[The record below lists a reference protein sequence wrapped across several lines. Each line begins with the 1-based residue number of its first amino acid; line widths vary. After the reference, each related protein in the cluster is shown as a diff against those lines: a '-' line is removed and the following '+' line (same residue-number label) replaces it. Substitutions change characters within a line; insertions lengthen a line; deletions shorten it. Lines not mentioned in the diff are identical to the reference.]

1 MSTSTEKFNVLIL
14 DDRHN
19 QYGEE
24 CKILNGIGAKVTVSP
39 TNDEEEICRLVR
51 NIDGLIVNLAP
62 ITANVIASM
71 QKCKCVSR
79 YGVGYDNIDVDAL
92 MASGI
97 TFANVQGFC
106 SEDVA
111 DHTLA
116 LWMDCVRKISHKDR
130 LIRQGK
136 WNLINIQ
143 KCYRVSG
150 KTYGMIGCGRIGGF
164 LRRRLKS
171 FDLKKVLVWD
181 PYKRPEQ
188 ARKKDIELVDI
199 ETLCRESDYISIHVP
214 LVPST
219 RGLIGDKIFSMM
231 KPTAILINTS
241 RGPIVDQKALAR
253 ALKSGTIACAGLDV
267 FEEEPLPQ
275 DSELLSLE
283 NITLC
288 DHEGW
293 YSEESMHD
301 LKIRAAMN
309 VVAILMGRQP
319 KHLLNGS
326 ASFGSEVLIWEDV

>member
-1 MSTSTEKFNVLIL
+1 MSNSIEKFNVLIL
-14 DDRHN
+14 DNRHKE
-19 QYGEE
+19 YGEE
-24 CKILNGIGAKVTVSP
+24 CKILNGIGARVTVSP

-51 NIDGLIVNLAP
+51 DIDGLIVNLAP

-71 QKCKCVSR
+71 KKCRCVSR

-92 MASGI
+92 MARGI
-97 TFANVQGFC
+97 AFANVQDFC

-116 LWMDCVRKISHKDR
+116 LWMDCVRKISRKDR

-136 WNLINIQ
+136 WNLINVQ

-150 KTYGMIGCGRIGGF
+150 KTYGMVGCGRIGGF
-164 LRRRLKS
+164 LRHRLKS
-171 FDLKKVLVWD
+171 FDLKKVVVWD
-181 PYKRPEQ
+181 PYKRPKQAYEQ
-188 ARKKDIELVDI
+188 GIELVDI

-219 RGLIGDKIFSMM
+219 RGMIGDKFFSMM

-241 RGPIVDQKALAR
+241 RGPILDQKALVR
-253 ALKSGTIACAGLDV
+253 ALKSRTIACAGLDV
-267 FEEEPLPQ
+267 FEKEPLPQ

-283 NITLC
+283 NVTLC

-293 YSEESMHD
+293 YSEESLHD
-301 LKIRAAMN
+301 LKIRAGMN
-309 VVAILMGRQP
+309 IAEFLTGKRP
-319 KHLLNGS
+319 KYLLT
-326 ASFGSEVLIWEDV
+326 L